1 MNIATMIKQLAAQ
14 GGSGMGFTVGTVTAV
29 DKAARTVDVE
39 PLNEEAPL
47 LGVNLQAN
55 QGSTVGVVQIP
66 RKGSFVMV
74 GFVQDGAAGMV
85 LLCDDIEEAQV
96 VVKDAETASI
106 VVSEDGIVMNGGE
119 LRGLVKIAEL
129 ENNLDQLKKYVEKL
143 KSATSSG
150 LYAVGVSTAAN
161 GPAASETFDEN
172 MRGASINFKNME
184 NEKVKQ

>member
-1 MNIATMIKQLAAQ
+1 MIKQLAAQ
-14 GGSGMGFTVGTVTAV
+14 GGSGVGFTVGTVTAV

-66 RKGSFVMV
+66 REGSFVMV

-96 VVKDAETASI
+96 VVKDTETASI
-106 VVSEDGIVMNGGE
+106 VVSEDGIVMNGGG
-119 LRGLVKIAEL
+119 LRGLVKVEAMTERL
-129 ENNLDQLKKYVEKL
+129 NLIEDDINKL
-143 KSATSSG
+143 KQALTSWKPEPQDG
-150 LYAVGVSTAAN
+150 GAALKGGVTAWARQQL
-161 GPAASETFDEN
+161 AKTKVKDT
-172 MRGASINFKNME
+172 E
-184 NEKVKQ
+184 NERVKQ

>member
-14 GGSGMGFTVGTVTAV
+14 GGSGVGFTVGTVTAV

-66 RKGSFVMV
+66 REGSFVMV

-96 VVKDAETASI
+96 VVKDTETASI
-106 VVSEDGIVMNGGE
+106 VVSEDGIVMNGGG
-119 LRGLVKIAEL
+119 LRGLVKVEAMTERL
-129 ENNLDQLKKYVEKL
+129 NLIEDDINKL
-143 KSATSSG
+143 KQALTSWKPEPQDG
-150 LYAVGVSTAAN
+150 GAALKDGVTAWA
-161 GPAASETFDEN
+161 GQQLAKTKVKDT
-172 MRGASINFKNME
+172 E
-184 NEKVKQ
+184 NERVKQ